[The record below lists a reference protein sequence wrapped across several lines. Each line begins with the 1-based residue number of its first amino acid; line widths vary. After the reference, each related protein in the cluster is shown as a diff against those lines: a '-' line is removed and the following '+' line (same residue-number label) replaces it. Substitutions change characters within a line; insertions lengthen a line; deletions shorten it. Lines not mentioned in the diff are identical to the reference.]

1 MEHHILC
8 TPKCVGGLGI
18 TNLEFQN
25 IGLLR
30 KWLFKLLNED
40 VAWQNLLRNKYLKN
54 KTLAQA
60 VHKPGDSQFWAGLM
74 DIKDP
79 FFTREKF
86 IVFLQKE
93 RKIYNTKW
101 KSNQVLVGSL
111 DTERLSNETI
121 SVVTQHLLGK
131 KIKL

>member
-1 MEHHILC
+1 
-8 TPKCVGGLGI
+8 
-18 TNLEFQN
+18 
-25 IGLLR
+25 
-30 KWLFKLLNED
+30 
-40 VAWQNLLRNKYLKN
+40 
-54 KTLAQA
+54 
-60 VHKPGDSQFWAGLM
+60 M

-111 DTERLSNETI
+111 DRERLSNETI